1 VDSLPVPPRRLAV
14 EREAAVERIQTAYAD
29 EVISYDEMGKRLDGV
44 LAAPTGD
51 EVLGLVA
58 DLPALFEGGPLEI
71 EAISG
76 RIKRLGTWR
85 VPGRIRIASEYG
97 QVKLDLSQAQ
107 FESDRV
113 EIDLQLTY
121 GQALII
127 VPRNAVVDLDGLVA
141 DWKQPSYRG
150 PREGPGSGPLI
161 RIIGHME
168 YGRLKVRHR

>member
-1 VDSLPVPPRRLAV
+1 MRWRSKRSAGASSVWELGGYQAASASRRS
-14 EREAAVERIQTAYAD
+14 T
-29 EVISYDEMGKRLDGV
+29 GK
-44 LAAPTGD
+44 
-51 EVLGLVA
+51 
-58 DLPALFEGGPLEI
+58 
-71 EAISG
+71 
-76 RIKRLGTWR
+76 
-85 VPGRIRIASEYG
+85 
-97 QVKLDLSQAQ
+97 VKLDLSQAQ

-127 VPRNAVVDLDGLVA
+127 VPRSAVVDLDGLVA

-150 PREGPGSGPLI
+150 PREGPGSRPLV